1 MIGLDASTGKQLSGM
16 AHLRQS
22 VRDILTT
29 PIGTRVMRRD
39 YGRRLYRLVDAP
51 MNDATRLD
59 MMAATYEALETWEP
73 RLTIEQVSLEMPE
86 PGGVVVSI
94 EGQYLPTGQHVTLD
108 GIEVR

>member
-1 MIGLDASTGKQLSGM
+1 MIGLDASTGKQLSDL

-22 VRDILTT
+22 VGDILTT

-39 YGRRLYRLVDAP
+39 YGSRLYRLVDAP

-73 RLTIEQVSLEMPE
+73 RLTVDQVSVEMPE

>member
-1 MIGLDASTGKQLSGM
+1 MLGINSTTGKNLSGLD
-16 AHLRQS
+16 HLRQS

-39 YGRRLYRLVDAP
+39 YGSRLYSLVDEP
-51 MNDATRLD
+51 MNDATRLE

-73 RLTIEQVSLEMPE
+73 RLQLDQISVEMPE
-86 PGGVVVSI
+86 PGNVLVSLQGV
-94 EGQYLPTGQHVTLD
+94 YLPDGQPITLD

>member
-1 MIGLDASTGKQLSGM
+1 MNGIDASTGKPLFGL

-39 YGRRLYRLVDAP
+39 YGSRLYRLVDAP

-59 MMAATYEALETWEP
+59 MMAATYEAIETWEP
-73 RLTIEQVSLEMPE
+73 RLELDTIAVEMPE
-86 PGGVVVSI
+86 PGGVVISVF
-94 EGQYLPTGQHVTLD
+94 GQYIPTGEQVALD

>member
-39 YGRRLYRLVDAP
+39 YGSRLYRLVDAP

-59 MMAATYEALETWEP
+59 MMAAAYEALEIWEP
-73 RLTIEQVSLEMPE
+73 RLTVDQVSVEMPE